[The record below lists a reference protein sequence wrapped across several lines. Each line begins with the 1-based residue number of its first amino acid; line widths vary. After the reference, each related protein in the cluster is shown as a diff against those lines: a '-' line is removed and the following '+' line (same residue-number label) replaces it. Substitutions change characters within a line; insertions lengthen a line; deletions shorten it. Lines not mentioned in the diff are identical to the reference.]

1 MFERGKGVTW
11 CKKHQLWLERTV
23 DLSDSCPTA
32 HPSSKINRFHLH
44 PRSFLPPTGSLE
56 IEIEIHYQLESLEN
70 KDWYWF
76 LDPTQKLPPMFFFW
90 IRSEEVLSHR
100 SYVGNSISQSD
111 KESPIV
117 KSPWDK
123 VWFSAFLLLL
133 SSVIESSQISISF
146 QFVKLR
152 AEWGDQNIF
161 SLSVSQ
167 RVSQA

>member
-1 MFERGKGVTW
+1 
-11 CKKHQLWLERTV
+11 
-23 DLSDSCPTA
+23 
-32 HPSSKINRFHLH
+32 
-44 PRSFLPPTGSLE
+44 
-56 IEIEIHYQLESLEN
+56 
-70 KDWYWF
+70 
-76 LDPTQKLPPMFFFW
+76 MFFFW

-100 SYVGNSISQSD
+100 IYVGNSISQSD

-152 AEWGDQNIF
+152 EWNDQNIQSASESVIVSDF
-161 SLSVSQ
+161 PSLSVIVAGVLVVVWRLSERCLEGVW
-167 RVSQA
+167 RVSGVVCLACQSFQSLPIFSNPRQPCQSFQSLPIAGSFQSLSILANPANL